1 MKTLAIIGGGQH
13 GVVVAEIAEATGYTV
28 KGFLDDTIPAGT
40 EISGYKVLGKTE
52 LCRNLEQGTE
62 FVIAVGNN
70 ATRKAIAEN
79 YSDLHWATLIHPSA
93 VVSRRS
99 TIGEGTVIC
108 ANAVVNTLTKVGR
121 HCIINTL
128 AAVEHGCE
136 IGDYCHIAPG
146 TIVNAYK
153 IVAELSAEKRYV

>member
-13 GVVVAEIAEATGYTV
+13 GVVVAEIAEATEYTV

-93 VVSRRS
+93 VVSVLKHD
-99 TIGEGTVIC
+99 GVKEG
-108 ANAVVNTLTKVGR
+108 A
-121 HCIINTL
+121 HSS
-128 AAVEHGCE
+128 E
-136 IGDYCHIAPG
+136 
-146 TIVNAYK
+146 
-153 IVAELSAEKRYV
+153 SEKGNEEQQ